1 MTIGPHLLSC
11 RKKVVR
17 FVKHDAEAFSYRD
30 EVIASSWLFYLESSC
45 EVAFNELMLITAT
58 GLTIR
63 YGVSKI
69 IALQNYNSVLS
80 VKHNE
85 VK

>member
-1 MTIGPHLLSC
+1 
-11 RKKVVR
+11 
-17 FVKHDAEAFSYRD
+17 
-30 EVIASSWLFYLESSC
+30 
-45 EVAFNELMLITAT
+45 MLITAT
-58 GLTIR
+58 GLTIS